1 MRDDTKV
8 VIKYALF
15 IIINCHIY
23 VNHIRLF
30 CSFYLKKKMIISF
43 CTLLSSLIVSLIK
56 IIIYIYKGQLI
67 FLQILIII
75 LVITRAYENML

>member
-23 VNHIRLF
+23 VNHIMLF
-30 CSFYLKKKMIISF
+30 RSFYLKKKNDKI
-43 CTLLSSLIVSLIK
+43 LLYTTK
-56 IIIYIYKGQLI
+56 
-67 FLQILIII
+67 
-75 LVITRAYENML
+75 